1 MGLEE
6 ERIDPIPKSDND
18 RVECRRHVLSGPWT
32 PENAGDNEA
41 KNESNSS

>member
-18 RVECRRHVLSGPWT
+18 RVECRRHVLVGTLDSRKCG
-32 PENAGDNEA
+32 
-41 KNESNSS
+41 